1 MRIACCE
8 HLAPKGVGCA
18 VLSGF
23 NLLRSFQGVELMVS
37 QSKSPKDVVQNALR
51 QEVPSPGHP
60 ARTGIMLFNEMIR
73 LSPDPVFFKDLN
85 GRYQRCNAAFE
96 KLLGLDLAEI
106 VDKTD
111 SELFLPS
118 IAHVNRHN
126 DARLLHHKLPVHR
139 YETSI
144 ISHDGRRREVIIQI
158 APLNIEGESAGIFGI
173 IRDITERRRAE
184 TALRERKDLLHRIT
198 DNMLD
203 LVSEADQHGFFRYL
217 SPSHEPVLGFAPEEL
232 VGTWLYDLMHPDDLE
247 RMRIIFQDT
256 LPALKSVRAE
266 FRYRHADGHYLWL
279 ETIAKCTTDELN
291 RVNGAVFA
299 SRDVTERVRAEK
311 ALRNSEEQLRRIT
324 DNMPALVSTA
334 DMNGLFTYLSP
345 SHRGIL
351 GFDYEGLIGTCLWD
365 WMHPDDM
372 ERMRKAFQVTLP
384 EKKRVHEEFRY
395 RHVDGHYIWL
405 ETVAKCTM
413 EGLRVTGSIF
423 ASRDITER
431 RRAEIALR
439 EVNQTLQA
447 TIQASPLAIFVL
459 DREGCI
465 QLWNPAAQQMFG
477 WSEEEVR
484 GKYYRLAPD
493 HLEQEFRQ
501 NLARMNQGEKFHG
514 QETKRRCKDGT
525 LLDISFST
533 APLYDQKGR
542 IIGTVGILED
552 ITERKRTEVAL
563 RESEELFRQIF
574 EQNEDPAFLFDPDTL
589 AILDAN
595 AVAVRLY
602 GYSKKALR
610 SGGLNLIMKPM
621 VLASF
626 AQKLVNEQVGFADD
640 APWRHVSPLNTIDSN
655 GNVVMA
661 SFRGRL
667 LRSRGQVYFYGTFRD
682 ITEKLR
688 IRKERSEMQT
698 KLIQANKMTAIG
710 TLASGIA
717 HEINNPNNYLLA
729 NAQFLEEAWPDI
741 RNTLQEHA
749 DSNPDMTIGGLP
761 AQEALKDIPQ
771 LLQSLIEGSRR
782 IKNIVTSLKD
792 FSRQDDESTRR
803 PVDINRVI
811 NAALVIL
818 ANKIKKSTDLFSC
831 HLTSGLP
838 PVMGHY
844 QKIEQVI
851 INLLINA
858 LQALPDRQAGVF
870 LCTSLQE
877 SPRSVVI
884 KIRDQ
889 GTGIPEEIRSRIL
902 DPFFTTKHKAGGTGL
917 GLSIC
922 YAIINDHKGT
932 IDFASEIGAGTTV
945 TVTLPVL

>member
-1 MRIACCE
+1 MARFEDPQDTI
-8 HLAPKGVGCA
+8 K
-18 VLSGF
+18 SI
-23 NLLRSFQGVELMVS
+23 LRPGNVS
-37 QSKSPKDVVQNALR
+37 AGEAL
-51 QEVPSPGHP
+51 PTDPG
-60 ARTGIMLFNEMIR
+60 LFDNMIR
-73 LSPDPVFFKDLN
+73 LLPDPIFFKNLD
-85 GRYQRCNAAFE
+85 GSYQRCNAAFE
-96 KLLGLDLAEI
+96 QLLGKERAEI

-111 SELFLPS
+111 YDLFLPS

-126 DARLLHHKLPVHR
+126 DICLLNAGLPSHR

-144 ISHDGRRREVIIQI
+144 VSRNGRRREVIIQI
-158 APLNIEGESAGIFGI
+158 ALITIEGGPTGIFGI
-173 IRDITERRRAE
+173 IKDITERRRAE

-217 SPSHEPVLGFAPEEL
+217 SPSHGMVLGFAPEEL

-247 RMRIIFQDT
+247 RMRITFRDT
-256 LPALKSVRAE
+256 LPALKIVRAE

-311 ALRNSEEQLRRIT
+311 ALRNNEEQLRRIT
-324 DNMPALVSTA
+324 DHMPALVSAA
-334 DMNGLFTYLSP
+334 DLDGLFTYLSP

-351 GFDYEGLIGTCLWD
+351 GFDYEALIGTCLWD

-459 DREGCI
+459 NREGCI
-465 QLWNPAAQQMFG
+465 QLWNPAARQMFG
-477 WSEEEVR
+477 WTEEEVK

-493 HLEQEFRQ
+493 YLDLEFRQ
-501 NLARMNQGEKFHG
+501 NLARMNRGEKFHG

-610 SGGLNLIMKPM
+610 AGGLNLIMKPV
-621 VLASF
+621 VLTSF
-626 AQKLVNEQVGFADD
+626 ARKLVKEQAGLADD
-640 APWRHVSPLNTIDSN
+640 APWRHVSPLNTIASS
-655 GNVVMA
+655 GKEVMA

-688 IRKERSEMQT
+688 IRKERSEMQA

-741 RNTLQEHA
+741 QHTLQEHA
-749 DSNPDMTIGGLP
+749 DSDPDLTIGGLP
-761 AQEALKDIPQ
+761 VQEALKDIPQ

-818 ANKIKKSTDLFSC
+818 ANKIKKSTDLFNCTLSA
-831 HLTSGLP
+831 GLP
-838 PVMGHY
+838 PIMGHS

-858 LQALPDRQAGVF
+858 LQALPHRQAGVS
-870 LCTSLQE
+870 LTTSLQE

-889 GTGIPEEIRSRIL
+889 GTGIPEEIRGRIL
-902 DPFFTTKHKAGGTGL
+902 DPFFTTKHKTGGTGL

-922 YAIINDHKGT
+922 YAIINDHKGS
-932 IDFASEIGAGTTV
+932 IDFASEAGAGTTV
-945 TVTLPVL
+945 TVVLPVL

>member
-1 MRIACCE
+1 MCR
-8 HLAPKGVGCA
+8 LVR
-18 VLSGF
+18 V

-291 RVNGAVFA
+291 RVNGAV
-299 SRDVTERVRAEK
+299 
-311 ALRNSEEQLRRIT
+311 
-324 DNMPALVSTA
+324 
-334 DMNGLFTYLSP
+334 
-345 SHRGIL
+345 
-351 GFDYEGLIGTCLWD
+351 
-365 WMHPDDM
+365 
-372 ERMRKAFQVTLP
+372 
-384 EKKRVHEEFRY
+384 
-395 RHVDGHYIWL
+395 
-405 ETVAKCTM
+405 
-413 EGLRVTGSIF
+413 F

-761 AQEALKDIPQ
+761 AQEAFKDIPQ

-858 LQALPDRQAGVF
+858 LQSLPDRQAGVF

>member
-1 MRIACCE
+1 MNRAGENCHSVCLVKQ
-8 HLAPKGVGCA
+8 HRFALP
-18 VLSGF
+18 
-23 NLLRSFQGVELMVS
+23 RGVESRVT
-37 QSKSPKDVVQNALR
+37 QSKDPKDAMENVFQPETSSACNGSSTAA
-51 QEVPSPGHP
+51 G
-60 ARTGIMLFNEMIR
+60 LFDEMVHLI
-73 LSPDPVFFKDLN
+73 PDPVFFKNMD
-85 GRYQRCNAAFE
+85 GTYRRCNAAFE
-96 KLLGLDLAEI
+96 RFLGKECAEI
-106 VDKTD
+106 VGKTD
-111 SELFLPS
+111 HNLFLPS

-126 DARLLHHKLPVHR
+126 DARLLQENLPVHR
-139 YETSI
+139 YDTSI
-144 ISHDGRRREVIIQI
+144 VSGNGRRRDVIIQI
-158 APLNIEGESAGIFGI
+158 APLTIKGGPTGIFGI
-173 IRDITERRRAE
+173 IKDITERRRAE

-203 LVSEADQHGFFRYL
+203 LVSEADEHGFFRYL
-217 SPSHEPVLGFAPEEL
+217 SPSHESVLGFVPEML

-247 RMRIIFQDT
+247 RMRITFQVT

-266 FRYRHADGHYLWL
+266 FRYRHADGHYIWL
-279 ETIAKCTTDELN
+279 ETIAKCTTDKLN
-291 RVNGAVFA
+291 RINGAVFA
-299 SRDVTERVRAEK
+299 SRDVTERIRTEK
-311 ALRNSEEQLRRIT
+311 ALRNSEEHLRRIT

-334 DMNGLFTYLSP
+334 DTKGIFTYLSP

-351 GFDYEGLIGTCLWD
+351 GFDPEALVGTCLWN
-365 WMHPDDM
+365 WMHPEDM
-372 ERMRKAFQVTLP
+372 ERMREAFQVTLP
-384 EKKRVHEEFRY
+384 AQKKVRAEFRY

-405 ETVAKCTM
+405 ETVAKCTT

-447 TIQASPLAIFVL
+447 TFHASPLAIFVL

-465 QLWNPAAQQMFG
+465 QLWNPASQHMFG
-477 WSEEEVR
+477 WTEEEVL
-484 GKYYRLAPD
+484 GKFYPLAPE
-493 HLEQEFRQ
+493 HRENEFRQ
-501 NLARMNQGEKFHG
+501 NLIRMNRGEEFHG
-514 QETKRRCKDGT
+514 KETKRCRKDGT

-533 APLYDQKGR
+533 APLYDQHGA
-542 IIGTVGILED
+542 IIGTVGILAD
-552 ITERKRTEVAL
+552 ISERKRTEVAL

-574 EQNEDPAFLFDPDTL
+574 EQNEDPSFLLDPDTL

-602 GYSKKALR
+602 GHSKETLR
-610 SGGLNLIMKPM
+610 ACGLELLMRPP
-621 VLASF
+621 VLATFS
-626 AQKLVNEQVGFADD
+626 QQVVQEQSILADD
-640 APWRHVSPLNTIDSN
+640 ATWSHVSPLSTIDSV

-667 LRSRGQVYFYGTFRD
+667 LRSRGQMYLYGIFRD

-688 IRKERSEMQT
+688 IRKERSELQA

-729 NAQFLEEAWPDI
+729 NAQYLEGAWPDI
-741 RNTLQEHA
+741 RHTLQDHA
-749 DSNPDMTIGGLP
+749 DRNPDLTIGGLP
-761 AQEALKDIPQ
+761 VQEAFRDIPQ

-782 IKNIVTSLKD
+782 IKSIVTSLKD
-792 FSRQDDESTRR
+792 FSRQDDESMRR
-803 PVDINRVI
+803 PFDINRVI
-811 NAALVIL
+811 NAALIIL
-818 ANKIKKSTDLFSC
+818 ANKIKKSTDHFSC
-831 HLTSGLP
+831 NLAANLP
-838 PVMGHY
+838 QIVGHY

-858 LQALPDRQAGVF
+858 LQSLPDRQSGVF
-870 LCTSLQE
+870 LSTALQD

-889 GTGIPEEIRSRIL
+889 GVGIPEDIRSRIL
-902 DPFFTTKHKAGGTGL
+902 DPFFTTKHKTGGTGL

-922 YAIINDHKGT
+922 YAILNDHQGS
-932 IDFASEIGAGTTV
+932 IDFDSEIGAGTTV
-945 TVTLPVL
+945 TVTLPAL

>member
-1 MRIACCE
+1 MA
-8 HLAPKGVGCA
+8 
-18 VLSGF
+18 
-23 NLLRSFQGVELMVS
+23 
-37 QSKSPKDVVQNALR
+37 QSKDPKDALENVLR
-51 QEVPSPGHP
+51 PETSSTCNDSSTESG
-60 ARTGIMLFNEMIR
+60 LFDVMIR
-73 LSPDPVFFKDLN
+73 LIPDPVFLKNLD
-85 GRYQRCNAAFE
+85 GTYRRCNAAFE
-96 KLLGLDLAEI
+96 EFLGKECAEI
-106 VDKTD
+106 VEKTD
-111 SELFLPS
+111 YDLFLPS
-118 IAHVNRHN
+118 IAHVNCHN
-126 DARLLHHKLPVHR
+126 DARLLQENLPFHR

-144 ISHDGRRREVIIQI
+144 VSRNGRRRDVIIQI
-158 APLNIEGESAGIFGI
+158 APLAIEGGPTGIFGI
-173 IRDITERRRAE
+173 IKDVTERRRAE

-217 SPSHEPVLGFAPEEL
+217 SPSHEQVLGFIPETL

-247 RMRIIFQDT
+247 RMQITFQVT

-266 FRYRHADGHYLWL
+266 FRYRHADGHYIWL
-279 ETIAKCTTDELN
+279 ETIAKCTTDKLN
-291 RVNGAVFA
+291 RINGAVFA
-299 SRDVTERVRAEK
+299 SRDVTERIRAEK
-311 ALRNSEEQLRRIT
+311 ALRNNEEHLRRIT

-334 DMNGLFTYLSP
+334 DTDGIFTYLSP

-351 GFDYEGLIGTCLWD
+351 GFDPEALVGTCLWN
-365 WMHPDDM
+365 WMHPEDM
-372 ERMRKAFQVTLP
+372 ERMREAFQVTLP
-384 EKKRVHEEFRY
+384 AQKKVRAEFRY

-405 ETVAKCTM
+405 ETVAKCTT

-431 RRAEIALR
+431 RRVEIALR

-447 TIQASPLAIFVL
+447 TFQASPLAIFVL

-465 QLWNPAAQQMFG
+465 QLWNPASQHMFG
-477 WSEEEVR
+477 WTEEEVL
-484 GKYYRLAPD
+484 GKFYPLAPE

-501 NLARMNQGEKFHG
+501 NLARMNMGEEFHG
-514 QETKRRCKDGT
+514 QETKRRRKDGT

-533 APLYDQKGR
+533 APLYDQHGA
-542 IIGTVGILED
+542 IIGTVGILAD
-552 ITERKRTEVAL
+552 ISERKRTEVAL

-574 EQNEDPAFLFDPDTL
+574 EQNEDPSFLLDPDTL

-602 GYSKKALR
+602 GHSKDTLR
-610 SGGLNLIMKPM
+610 AGGLDLLMKSQ

-626 AQKLVNEQVGFADD
+626 SQKLAHEQSTLADD
-640 APWRHVSPLNTIDSN
+640 APWSHVSPLSTIDSD

-667 LRSRGQVYFYGTFRD
+667 LRSRGQMYLYGIFRD

-688 IRKERSEMQT
+688 IRKERSELQAN
-698 KLIQANKMTAIG
+698 LIQANKMTAIG

-729 NAQFLEEAWPDI
+729 NAQFLDEAWPDI
-741 RNTLQEHA
+741 RSILEHA
-749 DSNPDMTIGGLP
+749 DLNSSLTIGGLP
-761 AQEALKDIPQ
+761 VQEALKDIPQ

-782 IKNIVTSLKD
+782 IKSIVTSLKD
-792 FSRQDDESTRR
+792 FSRQDDESMRR
-803 PVDINRVI
+803 PFDINRVI

-818 ANKIKKSTDLFSC
+818 ANTIKKSTDHFSC
-831 HLTSGLP
+831 NLVAELP
-838 PVMGHY
+838 QVVGHF

-858 LQALPDRQAGVF
+858 LQSLPDRQSGVF
-870 LCTSLQE
+870 LTTSLQD
-877 SPRSVVI
+877 SPRCVVI
-884 KIRDQ
+884 QIRDQ
-889 GTGIPEEIRSRIL
+889 GTGIPEDIRGRIL
-902 DPFFTTKHKAGGTGL
+902 DPFFTTKHKTGGTGL

-932 IDFASEIGAGTTV
+932 IDFDSKVGAGTTV
-945 TVTLPVL
+945 TVTLPVV

>member
-1 MRIACCE
+1 
-8 HLAPKGVGCA
+8 
-18 VLSGF
+18 
-23 NLLRSFQGVELMVS
+23 
-37 QSKSPKDVVQNALR
+37 
-51 QEVPSPGHP
+51 
-60 ARTGIMLFNEMIR
+60 MLFNEMIR

-291 RVNGAVFA
+291 RVNGAV
-299 SRDVTERVRAEK
+299 
-311 ALRNSEEQLRRIT
+311 
-324 DNMPALVSTA
+324 
-334 DMNGLFTYLSP
+334 
-345 SHRGIL
+345 
-351 GFDYEGLIGTCLWD
+351 
-365 WMHPDDM
+365 
-372 ERMRKAFQVTLP
+372 
-384 EKKRVHEEFRY
+384 
-395 RHVDGHYIWL
+395 
-405 ETVAKCTM
+405 
-413 EGLRVTGSIF
+413 F

-761 AQEALKDIPQ
+761 AQEAFKDIPQ

-858 LQALPDRQAGVF
+858 LQSLPDRQAGVF